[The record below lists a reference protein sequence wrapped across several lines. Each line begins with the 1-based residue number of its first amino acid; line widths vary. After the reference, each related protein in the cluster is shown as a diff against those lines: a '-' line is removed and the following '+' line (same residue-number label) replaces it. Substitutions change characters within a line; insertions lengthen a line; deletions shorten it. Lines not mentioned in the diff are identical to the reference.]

1 MSLSKLDSVLS
12 VQSSEPKTFFAD
24 FYVTKSGERKGQ
36 PGYKVKGP
44 GIGWRG
50 VAAKDAVA
58 IGRIFDPSEKSDAFK
73 TLESVVIN
81 AATKLQDAEF
91 VASLAGKGK
100 GKGKGK
106 TKADSALDAALA
118 AE

>member
-12 VQSSEPKTFFAD
+12 VQSDAPTTFVAD
-24 FYVTKSGERKGQ
+24 FYVSKSGRNAGQ
-36 PGYKVKGP
+36 PGYKIKGP

-50 VAAKDAVA
+50 VTAKDAVA

-73 TLESVVIN
+73 TLESVVID